1 MLILQIVGA
10 ILVGLLVLGLL
21 SALRAVLESA
31 SSRAST
37 GFDLRKNRRLN
48 TDWRVIESL
57 SIGNEK
63 E

>member
-1 MLILQIVGA
+1 MLILRIVGA
-10 ILVGLLVLGLL
+10 VLVVLLVLGLL

-37 GFDLRKNRRLN
+37 GFDLRKNRRMK

-63 E
+63 D